1 MQIAIIVLLVIV
13 IALLV
18 AVLISIFNSRTLS
31 KSLSKSLATAIA
43 IIYEH
48 LESLETSSSEIV
60 GRAQANHAE
69 TKEHLSRILEME
81 VSNSQLL
88 TKILE
93 NIQQSGTT
101 ILDEDGKVISTLAFS
116 QRKNERKLKVV
127 QSNQTKV
134 EVDEKK

>member
-1 MQIAIIVLLVIV
+1 MQTAIIVLLVIV
-13 IALLV
+13 IVLLV
-18 AVLISIFNSRTLS
+18 TVLVGIFNNRTLVT
-31 KSLSKSLATAIA
+31 SLAQTIA
-43 IIYEH
+43 LIFERC
-48 LESLETSSSEIV
+48 ESLIITSSETV

-69 TKEHLSRILEME
+69 TKEFLSRIIEME